1 MLTSSDVRGVCAF
14 VPTPV
19 RHSSATDLSSSVDLD
34 EATRMASRLVE
45 DGVGM
50 IALAGTTGEGAALL
64 WEEKHELVA
73 AVVEEVAGRV
83 PVFAGAIELGT
94 REVVRQMRAY
104 ETLGVSGAIITAPFW
119 QTPTLDNAVQFV
131 EDLSEAVPG
140 LPTMIY
146 SNKFFF
152 KFEYPTEYWQ
162 RIASGASTVIATKVS
177 YDFRPEDYE
186 VAGKRIRFMGGEGN
200 FRAVHDVLGQ
210 QAVAAWCTSAAM
222 GPEPWIA
229 LLAAVEADDADRVE
243 QVLSDIESV
252 PPPMPMDEF
261 HLFSSYNIQLEKV
274 RINAAGYVDCGP
286 PRPPYTDIPEKW
298 QKAAE
303 GNGIAWKA
311 LSERYRA
318 QA

>member
-1 MLTSSDVRGVCAF
+1 
-14 VPTPV
+14 
-19 RHSSATDLSSSVDLD
+19 
-34 EATRMASRLVE
+34 MASRLVE

-50 IALAGTTGEGAALL
+50 LALAGTTGEGAALL
-64 WEEKHELVA
+64 WDEKRELVA
-73 AVVEEVAGRV
+73 AVVEEVSGRV

-104 ETLGVSGAIITAPFW
+104 EELGVSGAIITAPFW
-119 QTPTLDNAVQFV
+119 QTPTLDNAVRFV

-152 KFEYPTEYWQ
+152 KFEYPTEYWR

-186 VAGKRIRFMGGEGN
+186 VAGERIRFMGGEGN

-210 QAVAAWCTSAAM
+210 EAVAAWCTSAAM
-222 GPEPWIA
+222 GPEPWLA
-229 LLAAVEADDADRVE
+229 LLAAVEAGDKDRVE

-286 PRPPYTDIPEKW
+286 PRAPYTDIPEKW

-311 LSERYRA
+311 LSARYRELA
-318 QA
+318 